1 MVVVERFGRER
12 GVWLEDR
19 KNWDGKS
26 VTALWSAIWHD
37 MYPYMSTKTT
47 KVLEDPNNPDMLV
60 QSVSYNKSRT
70 GQISVRSVCNKL
82 CGAGMFGEGNRVRK
96 RQKIS

>member
-1 MVVVERFGRER
+1 MVGYLARYVSIHEYENNKVV
-12 GVWLEDR
+12 
-19 KNWDGKS
+19 
-26 VTALWSAIWHD
+26 
-37 MYPYMSTKTT
+37 
-47 KVLEDPNNPDMLV
+47 EDPNNPDLFV

-70 GQISVRSVCNKL
+70 GQISVRSVYNKL